1 MSGKP
6 QQTYA
11 VDSRLPISASARAD
25 DPAHP
30 KNITK
35 NILMLEAQTTA
46 DTKYDIEPPPRLDE
60 GFTVPASIPLLFIA
74 SIITIVVGIVLLTRA
89 QSMPVKIALIVL
101 VVAAIHNT
109 VGSVEKCTV
118 YK

>member
-1 MSGKP
+1 M
-6 QQTYA
+6 
-11 VDSRLPISASARAD
+11 SARDD

-30 KNITK
+30 KNLTK
-35 NILMLEAQTTA
+35 NTLMLEAQSTA
-46 DTKYDIEPPPRLDE
+46 DTRYDIQPPPRVDE
-60 GFTVPASIPLLFIA
+60 GFTVPSSIPLLLIA
-74 SIITIVVGIVLLTRA
+74 SIITVVVGITLLTRA

-109 VGSVEKCTV
+109 VGSVEKYTV